1 VDGKIKQVYVV
12 GSKRLQ
18 NELMVC
24 KIFCATGLQCRCVTD
39 LEQIPLIC
47 GNSERTRRLV
57 LYDYQQADP
66 ETHLDNLPTLKSHLA
81 PDDSLAFYNVKKD
94 IGFESRAI
102 NSGVRGF
109 FYEDDSVDNLT
120 KGIGNIFDGD
130 LWVSRKQMV
139 EYLLNDC
146 PTKRQENSSDH
157 VLTRREE
164 EVLFLVA
171 KGETNESIAE
181 ALCVSHHTIRT
192 HIYNIF
198 KKIKV
203 SNRLQASIWAS
214 DNLSHHLH

>member
-1 VDGKIKQVYVV
+1 MDAKIKHVYVV
-12 GSKRLQ
+12 GAKRLQ

-39 LEQIPLIC
+39 LEHIPLTC
-47 GNSERTRRLV
+47 GKNEKTRRLV
-57 LYDYQQADP
+57 LYDYQQTDP
-66 ETHLDNLPTLKSHLA
+66 DNLQSLKSQLA

-94 IGFESRAI
+94 SGFEAKAI
-102 NSGVRGF
+102 NLGVRGF
-109 FYEDDSVDNLT
+109 FYEDDSVDCLT

-139 EYLLNDC
+139 EYLLHDC
-146 PTKRQENSSDH
+146 PSKRRERLSDH

-164 EVLFLVA
+164 EVLSLVA
-171 KGETNESIAE
+171 KGETNDSIAE

-203 SNRLQASIWAS
+203 SNRLQASLWATEH
-214 DNLSHHLH
+214 LPSHIH